1 MPPSPLLTL
10 VQPLDASA
18 LALGVL
24 LGAALGV
31 GLGWLIARARAAR
44 PLAAAA
50 ARVGDAEARLE
61 ERSQRLTA
69 LGDEC
74 AAARR
79 DALALREQVTVLRA
93 EQAGL
98 AARADS
104 ERRAGDDKLALLQNT
119 ELKLRE
125 AFQALSAEALQRN
138 NQSFLALAQTA
149 LGEFQKGAS
158 GDLESRQK
166 AIETLVQP
174 IRDSLQLVGA
184 KLEEVEKQRL
194 VHYATLGEQ
203 VKSLAETQI
212 QLQAETGNLVKALR
226 APAVRGRWGEIQLRR
241 VVELAGMLNYCDFVE
256 QQVATTD
263 EGRFRPD
270 VVVRLPGGKQVV
282 IDAKAPLGA
291 YLEALEAGDDVARD
305 ARLRDHA
312 RQVRAHMV
320 KLGAKA
326 YQTQFEATPEFV
338 VMFLP
343 GETFF
348 SAALQHDPELIEYG
362 VDQRVI
368 PASPTT
374 LIALLRA
381 VAYGWRQEQMAQSAL
396 QISKL
401 GTELHDRLRIFAGHF
416 ESIRRGLDSAVEA
429 YNRSVGSLEARVLV
443 SARRFKD
450 LGAGSEEEI
459 GAVEMIDRAPRQL
472 VLAGMPD
479 DGENGAGPPA
489 AAPTTAAETSAP
501 AGAPAIG
508 GDASAADRGTRDRR
522 DD

>member
-1 MPPSPLLTL
+1 LLATL
-10 VQPLDASA
+10 QQLDPTA
-18 LALGVL
+18 LAAGVL
-24 LGAALGV
+24 LGILLGLA
-31 GLGWLIARARAAR
+31 LGWLIASARAAR
-44 PLAAAA
+44 PLAEAA

-61 ERSQRLTA
+61 ERSQRLTMLTGELDDWRA
-69 LGDEC
+69 E
-74 AAARR
+74 AAAM
-79 DALALREQVTVLRA
+79 REQLTGLHVER
-93 EQAGL
+93 AGL
-98 AARADS
+98 MARGES
-104 ERRAGDDKLALLQNT
+104 ERRAADEKQALLQGS
-119 ELKLRE
+119 EHKLRE

-138 NQSFLALAQTA
+138 NQSFLELAKA
-149 LGEFQKGAS
+149 SMGEFQKGAA

-166 AIETLVQP
+166 AIESLVQP

-203 VKSLAETQI
+203 VKSLAETQV
-212 QLQAETGNLVKALR
+212 QLQSETGNLVKALR
-226 APAVRGRWGEIQLRR
+226 APSVRGRWGEIQLRR
-241 VVELAGMLNYCDFVE
+241 VVELAGMLAYCDFVE

-263 EGRFRPD
+263 DGKFRPD

-291 YLEALEAGDDVARD
+291 YLEALEAGDDSGRD
-305 ARLRDHA
+305 AHLRDHA

-326 YQTQFEATPEFV
+326 YQNQFEATPEFV

-381 VAYGWRQEQMAQSAL
+381 VAYGWRQEQMAQSAQ

-401 GTELHDRLRIFAGHF
+401 GTELHDRVRVFAGHF
-416 ESIRRGLDSAVEA
+416 DAMRKGLDTAVEA
-429 YNRSVGSLEARVLV
+429 YNRSVRSLESRVLV
-443 SARRFKD
+443 SARKFKD
-450 LGAGSEEEI
+450 LGAGSEDEI
-459 GAVEMIDRAPRQL
+459 GAVEMIDRVPHQL
-472 VLAGMPD
+472 TLAGV
-479 DGENGAGPPA
+479 EEQNGAGDAADDATSTPDPA
-489 AAPTTAAETSAP
+489 AD
-501 AGAPAIG
+501 AGAS
-508 GDASAADRGTRDRR
+508 SAALDVPPTDRSQS
-522 DD
+522 

>member
-1 MPPSPLLTL
+1 MLAMLQQLDPTAL
-10 VQPLDASA
+10 VFGA
-18 LALGVL
+18 L
-24 LGAALGV
+24 LGIGLGV

-44 PLAAAA
+44 PLAEAA
-50 ARVGDAEARLE
+50 ARVSDVEARLE
-61 ERSQRLTA
+61 ERSQRLATM
-69 LGDEC
+69 
-74 AAARR
+74 AAEI
-79 DALALREQVTVLRA
+79 DAWRAEAAVMREQLSGLQTER
-93 EQAGL
+93 AGL
-98 AARADS
+98 VARGES
-104 ERRAGDDKLALLQNT
+104 ERRAADEKQALLQGS
-119 ELKLRE
+119 EQKLRE

-138 NQSFLALAQTA
+138 NQSFLELAKA
-149 LGEFQKGAS
+149 SMGEFQKGAA

-203 VKSLAETQI
+203 VKSLAETQV
-212 QLQAETGNLVKALR
+212 QLQSETGNLVKALR
-226 APAVRGRWGEIQLRR
+226 APSVRGRWGEIQLRR
-241 VVELAGMLNYCDFVE
+241 VVELAGMLAYCDFIE
-256 QQVATTD
+256 QQVATTED
-263 EGRFRPD
+263 GKFRPD

-291 YLEALEAGDDVARD
+291 YLEALEAGDDSSRD
-305 ARLRDHA
+305 AHLRAHA
-312 RQVRAHMV
+312 RQVRGHMV

-326 YQTQFEATPEFV
+326 YQNQFEATPEFV

-343 GETFF
+343 GEMFF

-362 VDQRVI
+362 VDQHVI

-381 VAYGWRQEQMAQSAL
+381 VAYGWRQEQMAQSAQ

-401 GTELHDRLRIFAGHF
+401 GTELHDRVRVFAGHF
-416 ESIRRGLDSAVEA
+416 DTMRKGLDSAVEA
-429 YNRSVGSLEARVLV
+429 YNRSVRSLESRVLV
-443 SARRFKD
+443 SARKLKD
-450 LGAGSEEEI
+450 FGAGSEEEI

-472 VLAGMPD
+472 TLAGVPTGD
-479 DGENGAGPPA
+479 EDGNGATDPAADAGTDA
-489 AAPTTAAETSAP
+489 AAPSAP
-501 AGAPAIG
+501 
-508 GDASAADRGTRDRR
+508 DAVASSANPPPRPL

>member
-1 MPPSPLLTL
+1 VPCEAAHVPPAVSPLIASL
-10 VQPLDASA
+10 QQLDPTA
-18 LALGVL
+18 LMLGAIVGTTLGVL
-24 LGAALGV
+24 V
-31 GLGWLIARARAAR
+31 GWLVARARAAR
-44 PLAAAA
+44 PLAEAA

-61 ERSQRLTA
+61 ERSQRLASLGSELTDGRAESAA
-69 LGDEC
+69 LRQQLMALQSERAGLLARSESERC
-74 AAARR
+74 AA
-79 DALALREQVTVLRA
+79 DE
-93 EQAGL
+93 
-98 AARADS
+98 
-104 ERRAGDDKLALLQNT
+104 KLALLHSS

-138 NQSFLALAQTA
+138 NQSFLELARA
-149 LGEFQKGAS
+149 SMGEFQKGAA
-158 GDLESRQK
+158 GDLDSRQK

-212 QLQAETGNLVKALR
+212 QLQSETGNLVKALR
-226 APAVRGRWGEIQLRR
+226 APSVRGRWGEIQLRR
-241 VVELAGMLNYCDFVE
+241 VVELAGMLAYCDFVE
-256 QQVATTD
+256 QHVASTD

-291 YLEALEAGDDVARD
+291 YLEALEANDDSGRD
-305 ARLRDHA
+305 AHLRDHA

-326 YQTQFEATPEFV
+326 YQNQFEATPEFV

-381 VAYGWRQEQMAQSAL
+381 VAYGWRQEQLAQNAQ

-401 GTELHDRLRIFAGHF
+401 GIDLHDRVRTFATHF
-416 ESIRRGLDSAVEA
+416 ESMRKGLDNAVEA
-429 YNRSVGSLEARVLV
+429 FNRAVGSLESRVLV
-443 SARRFKD
+443 GARRFKD

-459 GAVEMIDRAPRQL
+459 GAVEMIDRVPRQL
-472 VLAGMPD
+472 TLTGLPNGEDSNNGSRATAPAPD
-479 DGENGAGPPA
+479 STQETPPA
-489 AAPTTAAETSAP
+489 AGPAERR
-501 AGAPAIG
+501 
-508 GDASAADRGTRDRR
+508 RG
-522 DD
+522 